1 MEDLPDDESDEH
13 HQGPLPSAVNDSS
26 SQPFDMILFGASCCV
41 VNPPE
46 ALPKS
51 TVTALLDIYVYRVDS
66 ILKISHMPALRNLL
80 LSEERERSDPF
91 DCPSREALKFSICFT
106 AICSLSDVEVRKMFM
121 EKKDGILNR
130 FRLAAEV
137 MLSRAG
143 LLTTSDLT
151 VLQAFVIYLV
161 SGLL

>member
-13 HQGPLPSAVNDSS
+13 HQGPLPSAINDPS
-26 SQPFDMILFGASCCV
+26 SQHFDMILFGTSCCV

-46 ALPKS
+46 ALPKL
-51 TVTALLDIYVYRVDS
+51 TVTALLDVYSYRVDS
-66 ILKISHMPALRNLL
+66 IFKISHMPALRNLL
-80 LSEERERSDPF
+80 LSDEREHSDSF
-91 DCPSREALKFSICFT
+91 GCPSREALKFSICFT
-106 AICSLSDVEVRKMFM
+106 AICSLSEVEVRKMFM

-130 FRLAAEV
+130 FRLATEM

-143 LLTTSDLT
+143 LLTTLDLT